1 MSKPILYLFNG
12 KVARVGS
19 VAIGYM
25 PKVYTVTLDT
35 VTHGYISATPMSGTS
50 GTTIILSNTPDS
62 GYVLDYYTLNGVAI
76 VGNTFSMPAENVTV
90 GAVFKVD
97 EQYTIIQSKESTE
110 VYREILSTSSA
121 STNVIIPSVST
132 DLNYIVVV
140 MDVKLRSGGSGGWS
154 RVELKDANNNNMAY
168 IMLHNGHFPSFIS
181 PSWVGTGW
189 TTAEG
194 APTVSS
200 YTNSTYVYE
209 TCPSEFFE
217 NTYSSFRFVLDRA
230 NFTMYVYI
238 NDKLLGTERGMMIT
252 LPMSKFT
259 LWAGGAYNT
268 SASMK
273 NYGIAATNS
282 LDWALSW

>member
-1 MSKPILYLFNG
+1 MPKPILYLFNG
-12 KVARVGS
+12 KVSRVGS
-19 VAIGYM
+19 AVLGYM
-25 PKVYTVTLDT
+25 PQVYTVTLDT
-35 VTHGYISATPMSGTS
+35 VTHGYISASPMSGTS
-50 GTTIILSNTPDS
+50 GTTITLSNTPDA
-62 GYVLDYYTLNGVAI
+62 GYVLDYYTINGVTL

-97 EQYTIIQSKESTE
+97 EEYTIIQSKESTE
-110 VYREILSTSSA
+110 VNRVILSTSSA
-121 STNVIIPSVST
+121 STNVIIPSVTT
-132 DLNYIVVV
+132 DLNYIVAV
-140 MDVKLRSGGSGGWS
+140 MDVKLSSGGTGGWA
-154 RVELKDANNNNMAY
+154 RVELKDTNNANMAY
-168 IMLHNGHFPSFIS
+168 IMLHNGHYPSFIS

-200 YTNSTYVYE
+200 YTDSTYVYE

-217 NTYSSFRFVLDRA
+217 NNYTSFRFILDRA
-230 NFTMYVYI
+230 NYNMLVYI
-238 NDKLLGTERGMMIT
+238 NDKLIGTERGMNLT
-252 LPMSKFT
+252 LPMSKYT